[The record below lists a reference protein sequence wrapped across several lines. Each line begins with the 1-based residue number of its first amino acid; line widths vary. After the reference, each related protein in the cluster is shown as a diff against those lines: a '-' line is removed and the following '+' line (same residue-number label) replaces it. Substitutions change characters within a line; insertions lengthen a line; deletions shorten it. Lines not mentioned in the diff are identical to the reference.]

1 MTLELSNFGGQFPLL
16 IEQVVEFLINDFF
29 ERLIHF
35 VQVVLYFGKT
45 RQNVVETKIYNHK
58 MLINLNKMDKMDRPF
73 PRCPR

>member
-45 RQNVVETKIYNHK
+45 RQNVVETKYMTTK
-58 MLINLNKMDKMDRPF
+58 
-73 PRCPR
+73 C

>member
-45 RQNVVETKIYNHK
+45 RQNIV
-58 MLINLNKMDKMDRPF
+58 
-73 PRCPR
+73 